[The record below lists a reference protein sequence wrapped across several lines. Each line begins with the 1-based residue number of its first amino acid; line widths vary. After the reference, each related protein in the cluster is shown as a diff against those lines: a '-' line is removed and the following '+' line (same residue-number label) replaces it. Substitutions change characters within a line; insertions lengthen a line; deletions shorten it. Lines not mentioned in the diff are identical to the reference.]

1 MSCRTNYNNSFVN
14 IRTSVDRGPV
24 QSMYNYRLTPLD
36 THDLEEQLRN
46 VFDGQ
51 TYSFKINISYGFI
64 LRNKQ
69 MGRYIYF
76 HSSYN
81 FCGRFLDEPSLVT
94 NLRYFE
100 IFLQQTTR
108 RLPVGRP
115 QTMDSAWVVA
125 IVTNATFFVNKIVHQ
140 PIACVSAT
148 LHPCLKHNKAVIY
161 TTPLCVS
168 FSVWLFIAGP
178 TFIAWNSQ

>member
-108 RLPVGRP
+108 RLPSICSTTCRP
-115 QTMDSAWVVA
+115 TLMLRSSTRK
-125 IVTNATFFVNKIVHQ
+125 TNTYITYSRIRSWADQ
-140 PIACVSAT
+140 
-148 LHPCLKHNKAVIY
+148 
-161 TTPLCVS
+161 
-168 FSVWLFIAGP
+168 
-178 TFIAWNSQ
+178 